1 MTDSRLAQYRNAA
14 LAMAR
19 GNPCPHIPFE
29 PLDEVGLLGHALS
42 QLGRSLDQRREEART
57 LARVTERINVGLRLD
72 DVMDRIYTSFR
83 TLVPFDRLGLA
94 LLEKDGKR
102 LISRW
107 TRTEAPRIHL
117 GNGYSRSLEG
127 SSLQAVMASR
137 QPRIINDLP
146 EYLKAHPRSEATALI
161 VAEGMQSSLTCP
173 LVVRDR
179 IIGMLFFSSLSVDT
193 YRELHQEI
201 FVQIAGHLAL
211 VVEKG
216 SRYEELHELNA
227 VKDRFLGVAA
237 QDLGLPLAEATL
249 QVERLLAD
257 PWGTLRAEQRE
268 LLKSLVDNHR
278 LLQAQVDEMLDLS
291 AIQSGRLELN
301 RVPTDLRALLQPL
314 EEPFKQAA
322 LAQGTSLRVVH
333 GPAIPP
339 VLLDPQRMRQVLGKL
354 LANAVRLS
362 DPAVPIVLSTGL
374 DGEVVEIRLT
384 RQPQESDEDDLPG
397 MFTHAGQTLV
407 PGEPQPRL
415 TGMGLALARSIMAAH
430 GGSLRME
437 KHAQAGSTFTLSLP
451 LSS

>member
-1 MTDSRLAQYRNAA
+1 
-14 LAMAR
+14 
-19 GNPCPHIPFE
+19 
-29 PLDEVGLLGHALS
+29 
-42 QLGRSLDQRREEART
+42 
-57 LARVTERINVGLRLD
+57 
-72 DVMDRIYTSFR
+72 
-83 TLVPFDRLGLA
+83 
-94 LLEKDGKR
+94 
-102 LISRW
+102 
-107 TRTEAPRIHL
+107 
-117 GNGYSRSLEG
+117 
-127 SSLQAVMASR
+127 
-137 QPRIINDLP
+137 
-146 EYLKAHPRSEATALI
+146 
-161 VAEGMQSSLTCP
+161 MQSSLTCP

-201 FVQIAGHLAL
+201 FIQIAGHLAL

-257 PWGTLRAEQRE
+257 PWGTLRNEQRE

-333 GPAIPP
+333 GPSIPP
-339 VLLDPQRMRQVLGKL
+339 VRLDPQRMRQVLGKL

-384 RQPQESDEDDLPG
+384 RQPQEVDEDDLPG
-397 MFTHAGQTLV
+397 MFTHAGQSLV